1 MGKTDQQQLAMT
13 ISQRGN
19 QAITLQAFSVHLE
32 KPILHSKNT
41 SMFPQYT
48 S

>member
-13 ISQRGN
+13 ISQRGS

-32 KPILHSKNT
+32 IPILQSNT